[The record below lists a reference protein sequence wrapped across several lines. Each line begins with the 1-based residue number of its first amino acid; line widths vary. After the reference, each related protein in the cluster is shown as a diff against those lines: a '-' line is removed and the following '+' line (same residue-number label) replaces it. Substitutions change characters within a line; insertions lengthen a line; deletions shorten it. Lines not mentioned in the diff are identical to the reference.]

1 VCVTAATEIG
11 GPRDAAATI
20 SCRSAPPAATMSP
33 PHRSVGCVILTPGV
47 NITLRRQNSRLFPP
61 LGGEAASG
69 VSPPSSGGR
78 ESAWPPAAAGSR
90 PATTWRKKSPP
101 PAILAVCY
109 ATASMQVA
117 DRHNLSY
124 DGSIYPPPLWRWINT
139 GRHLPV
145 AAGLAA
151 VTAIRR

>member
-1 VCVTAATEIG
+1 MLAAC
-11 GPRDAAATI
+11 
-20 SCRSAPPAATMSP
+20 SL
-33 PHRSVGCVILTPGV
+33 LTPGV
-47 NITLRRQNSRLFPP
+47 NKELAANTRGVFRHSWRKPRGGGYRAAATSMLRIVWR
-61 LGGEAASG
+61 AASTAATCFRHELWRQQK
-69 VSPPSSGGR
+69 GGIHAAR
-78 ESAWPPAAAGSR
+78 LPAATKVAENC
-90 PATTWRKKSPP
+90 PP

-145 AAGLAA
+145 AAG
-151 VTAIRR
+151 